1 MPYAKRK
8 NPRGGYNIINTQTGK
23 VHAKGTSSLR
33 ADRQLRLL
41 RGVEHG
47 TFKPTGKSA
56 GKRYRK

>member
-56 GKRYRK
+56 